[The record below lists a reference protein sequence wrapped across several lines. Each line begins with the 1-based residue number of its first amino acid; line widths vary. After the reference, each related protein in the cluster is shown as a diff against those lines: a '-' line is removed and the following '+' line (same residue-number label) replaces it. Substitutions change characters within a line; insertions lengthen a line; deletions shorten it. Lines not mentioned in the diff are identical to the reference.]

1 MKGRNEYHIKSHGG
15 GIYYLDNLGLLWHES
30 LIPDKP
36 ISRQK
41 RLLYIKFIAKIKIT
55 IK

>member
-1 MKGRNEYHIKSHGG
+1 MKSANEYHIKHNGN

-30 LIPDKP
+30 IVNDRTTRNKM
-36 ISRQK
+36 SM
-41 RLLYIKFIAKIKIT
+41 YSIKLIAKIKIT